1 MSSRD
6 NHRSPHAPRTRQEP
20 HYVSSNSSVA
30 SINSVTS
37 SFRHHN
43 APFAPPTPSTPKPTL
58 IADAKHRP
66 KTRGTVGLMVVG
78 FGGANGT
85 TLLAGILANRLNTQW
100 HGPQG
105 QPRSPNYN
113 GCISQLKQKGK
124 FGGVGFKDK
133 VHGLADASMAAIGGW
148 VSIGS
153 LQCSYSLISLL
164 NTHNLYS
171 GHKTSKARRC
181 TSIGTSIGL

>member
-1 MSSRD
+1 MAPAS
-6 NHRSPHAPRTRQEP
+6 RSPATRQRQEA
-20 HYVSSNSSVA
+20 YVSSNSSVA
-30 SINSVTS
+30 SVSSAYSVTS

-43 APFAPPTPSTPKPTL
+43 APFAPPTPSNPKPMLTS
-58 IADAKHRP
+58 DTNHKP
-66 KTRGTVGLMVVG
+66 KTRGSVGLMVVG
-78 FGGANGT
+78 LGGANGA

-113 GCISQLKQKGK
+113 GCITQLKSRGK

-148 VSIGS
+148 VSIVES
-153 LQCSYSLISLL
+153 LSRLL
-164 NTHNLYS
+164 
-171 GHKTSKARRC
+171 
-181 TSIGTSIGL
+181 